1 MKKTIK
7 SITSLI
13 ILGILIIIIV
23 SCDVSRKYNKEE
35 RAQIDNYLNSNPTL
49 DFELKTSGLYY
60 LEITTGTGDLPRKS
74 DTAYVKYTGKF
85 LDGTTFDSN
94 IERDD
99 TLVRPVAEGWLIP
112 GMDEGITY
120 MRVGG
125 KSLLLIPSSLA
136 YGPSGWYPIP
146 GYTPLLIELE
156 LVRLKP
162 GP

>member
-1 MKKTIK
+1 MEKTIK
-7 SITSLI
+7 NITSLI
-13 ILGILIIIIV
+13 ILGILLIVIV

-49 DFELKTSGLYY
+49 DFELKASGLYY
-60 LEITTGTGDLPRKS
+60 LEITPGAGDLPRRS
-74 DTAYVKYTGKF
+74 DTAFVKYTGTF
-85 LDGTTFDSN
+85 LDGTIFDSN
-94 IERDD
+94 VERDD
-99 TLVRPVAEGWLIP
+99 TLVRPVDEGWLIP

-136 YGPSGWYPIP
+136 YGPAGWYPIP